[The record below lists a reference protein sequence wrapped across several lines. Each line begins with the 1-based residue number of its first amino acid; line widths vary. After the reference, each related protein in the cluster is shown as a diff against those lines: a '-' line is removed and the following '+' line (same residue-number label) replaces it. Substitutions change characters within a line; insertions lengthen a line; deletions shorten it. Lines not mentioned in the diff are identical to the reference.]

1 MSASCRAGGPS
12 NSLSQTTVTER
23 NKKRAG
29 GAALSGQ
36 RVERRY
42 RLAHWLLLGHAPY
55 DLAPAAIAAA
65 YVRATG
71 RQPARDPERRAS
83 RAYRLAELRLALA
96 ELGYCEPP
104 PPPADPL
111 ALIWAAVV
119 ARVALPSTRM
129 LLSQQCR
136 LQELRRDP
144 SPLACPGGLIAV
156 VAVRVGWFGMV
167 RARVD
172 LIGNALN
179 EALAGCVVVELV
191 EVR

>member
-1 MSASCRAGGPS
+1 MNQSSPNGDSIPVHVA
-12 NSLSQTTVTER
+12 NL
-23 NKKRAG
+23 NK
-29 GAALSGQ
+29 GAAAGAVLSGQ
-36 RVERRY
+36 LVERRH
-42 RLAHWLLLGHAPY
+42 RLAHWRLLGHAPY
-55 DLAPAAIAAA
+55 HLAPAAIAAA

-83 RAYRLAELRLALA
+83 RAYSLSELRLALA

-179 EALAGCVVVELV
+179 EALAGCVVVEPV

>member
-23 NKKRAG
+23 NKGRAG

-36 RVERRY
+36 LVERRH
-42 RLAHWLLLGHAPY
+42 RLAHWRLLGHAPY
-55 DLAPAAIAAA
+55 HLAPAAIAAA

-83 RAYRLAELRLALA
+83 RAYSFSELQLALA
-96 ELGYCEPP
+96 ELGYCDPP